1 MIKRDHNGRVFIPN
15 SELRIPNYFLRIQT
29 AKKTNTDKKQIAII
43 IQNATG
49 EPTVASPFMPNGS
62 FTFIPNKLA
71 KNVGSEIEIVT
82 IVRFFINWFTLLL
95 MTLARASIMDVKML
109 A

>member
-1 MIKRDHNGRVFIPN
+1 MARN
-15 SELRIPNYFLRIQT
+15 
-29 AKKTNTDKKQIAII
+29 ANTDKKQMTMI

-49 EPTVASPFMPNGS
+49 EPTVASPFMPKGS

-71 KNVGSEIEIVT
+71 KNVGSDIEIVT
-82 IVRFFINWFTLLL
+82 IVRFFMSWFTLLL
-95 MTLARASIMDVKML
+95 ITLARASIMDVKML

>member
-1 MIKRDHNGRVFIPN
+1 M
-15 SELRIPNYFLRIQT
+15 LRNAT
-29 AKKTNTDKKQIAII
+29 TDKIHTAMMPQKAMP
-43 IQNATG
+43 
-49 EPTVASPFMPNGS
+49 EPVSASPFMPKGN

-82 IVRFFINWFTLLL
+82 MVKFFINWFTLLL
-95 MTLARASIMDVKML
+95 MTLARASIMDVKMF

>member
-1 MIKRDHNGRVFIPN
+1 MARN
-15 SELRIPNYFLRIQT
+15 
-29 AKKTNTDKKQIAII
+29 ANTERKQMAMI

-49 EPTVASPFMPNGS
+49 DPTVASPFMPNGS
-62 FTFIPNKLA
+62 FTFMPNKLA

-95 MTLARASIMDVKML
+95 ITLARASIMDVKMF